1 MRVVGIRDFE
11 MPSCCA
17 GCKFADLMR
26 VADGEPYDYFLCL
39 LNDQEHDP
47 QEQHRPFNCP
57 LVWAEETNEANSSQ
71 QFKRRQTM
79 NSNFKL
85 LVYLDNGAYMPD
97 KAHSTDAGFDLRTP
111 NRVVLR
117 EHSSACI
124 DTGVHIDIPAGW
136 YGKLES
142 KSGLN
147 VKHSI
152 VSLGGV
158 IDAGYT
164 GNIVA
169 KLYNLSEFDY
179 VFEAGDKIVQIIIQP
194 CTSADS
200 MEQVISLDK
209 FHDSDR
215 GDNGFGSS
223 GK

>member
-1 MRVVGIRDFE
+1 MQNGGYALDARDRIKV
-11 MPSCCA
+11 M
-17 GCKFADLMR
+17 
-26 VADGEPYDYFLCL
+26 
-39 LNDQEHDP
+39 
-47 QEQHRPFNCP
+47 
-57 LVWAEETNEANSSQ
+57 
-71 QFKRRQTM
+71 
-79 NSNFKL
+79 
-85 LVYLDNGAYMPD
+85 LDEFAYMPER
-97 KAHSTDAGFDLRTP
+97 AHGADAGFDLRTP
-111 NRVVLR
+111 NRIVLR

-136 YGKLES
+136 FGKLES

-147 VKHSI
+147 VKHSV

-164 GNIVA
+164 GSIVA